1 MNKVSKVIGAILL
14 GLLLGVTACGQ
25 QPEQADAPVTAPS
38 LSAPEQSDT
47 SAPLQEPAQA
57 AAPAASDGPS
67 VQPSVDKV
75 GPTDVSTAAGDTP
88 QALAPQPFFL
98 LIIEPQHDTVVTDP
112 SMRLSGRTGAD
123 AVVSVNGVSA
133 EVDGL
138 GAFTTI
144 AQLEPGPNIIDV
156 VATSPE
162 GEVISSVVA
171 VIYRPAKTG

>member
-1 MNKVSKVIGAILL
+1 MKKVSKVIGAFLVV
-14 GLLLGVTACGQ
+14 LLLGVIACGQ
-25 QPEQADAPVTAPS
+25 QPEQAGALAATPFLAAPEQPPELATAPDA
-38 LSAPEQSDT
+38 LAWQPAAPEQSDT
-47 SAPLQEPAQA
+47 SAPSQEPAQA
-57 AAPAASDGPS
+57 AAP
-67 VQPSVDKV
+67 
-75 GPTDVSTAAGDTP
+75 AAGDTP

-98 LIIEPQHDTVVTDP
+98 LITEPQHDTVVTGP

-123 AVVSVNGVSA
+123 AVVSVNGVLA

-138 GAFTTI
+138 GSFTTT

-171 VIYRPAKTG
+171 GIYRPAKTG